1 MQSIL
6 GICGGIISGLAIW
19 FLGTMVFTSLYP
31 YPNSLDLADKLALQE
46 FYNSLPRYAYV
57 VKIIIHV
64 FTIFTSGLIASII
77 AKHLRFQSGIFAV
90 LPFLIYFIVS
100 DFKFDFPTLYVVSNI
115 SLISIVAFASILYGG
130 TRVFS

>member
-19 FLGTMVFTSLYP
+19 FLGMMIFNSLYP
-31 YPNSLDLADKLALQE
+31 YPTTIDFTDRASMQA
-46 FYNSLPRYAYV
+46 FYDTLPRNAYL
-57 VKIIIHV
+57 VKLITQV
-64 FTIFTSGLIASII
+64 TTIFTSGLIASII
-77 AKHLRFQSGIFAV
+77 AKHLRFQSGIIAV

-100 DFKFDFPTLYVVSNI
+100 DFKFDFPTLYVVANI
-115 SLISIVAFASILYGG
+115 SLSSVVAFVSILYGG